1 MTCYFYPLLLDLLDA
16 FAKNDR
22 SLVLNLLCKSNIDF
36 QRPIDEQEN
45 TFLHS
50 AAKSIGR
57 MVEMVIS
64 YSSVRLDVN
73 SKNLIGVTPLHV
85 AALNNT
91 EACSMLMK
99 YEADVNSTTNLGYT
113 PLQYAAK
120 HGRYEACIWLCIL
133 ESTNYK
139 GRAVSY
145 INEKLNIN
153 WKNCY
158 EETALHLVIDARDGA
173 IMKSKKKWPFN
184 ICEDRYTKIVKFLLK
199 MGADA
204 NIKNHSGD
212 TPLHNAARYEME
224 YIVMLLLH
232 YNADADLRNHR
243 NEIPLDLTK
252 NHSYPHVKDL
262 IMLNRFYSKGE

>member
-1 MTCYFYPLLLDLLDA
+1 
-16 FAKNDR
+16 
-22 SLVLNLLCKSNIDF
+22 
-36 QRPIDEQEN
+36 
-45 TFLHS
+45 
-50 AAKSIGR
+50 

-64 YSSVRLDVN
+64 YSSVPLDVN

-91 EACSMLMK
+91 EACSMLLK
-99 YEADVNSTTNLGYT
+99 YNADINSTSNLGYT

-120 HGRYEACIWLCIL
+120 HGQYKACRRLYIL
-133 ESTNYK
+133 ESINFVDRPAY
-139 GRAVSY
+139 Y
-145 INEKLNIN
+145 INEELSIN

-184 ICEDRYTKIVKFLLK
+184 VCEDRYTKVVKFLLK
-199 MGADA
+199 IGADT
-204 NIKNHSGD
+204 NIKNNSGD
-212 TPLHNAARYEME
+212 TALHIAARYEME

-232 YNADADLRNHR
+232 YNADADLRNNR
-243 NEIPLDLTK
+243 NETAMDLTK

-262 IMLNRFYSKGE
+262 LMLNKFYSKGE